1 MDFALTASEE
11 EFLAAVRTFVRDRVA
26 PAAAEIDRTA
36 AYPRDLMREAAALGL
51 AGVTLPVEWGGAG
64 RRTIV
69 YALAIEA
76 IAFGSATLAV
86 SLVVHNSLAVEPV
99 LHAGTPSQRRSWLRR
114 LGSGEALGAFALSEP
129 DAGSDAAN
137 QKTRAR
143 ADAGGY
149 ILSGVKTWV
158 ANAAAADVAVVTAVT
173 DPDAGARGLT
183 AFLVPF
189 DAPGVVRTPLDSLG
203 VRGLGCMDVSFDDVR
218 VPAEARLGE
227 PGQGWKI
234 AMRALDGG
242 RVAIAAQALG
252 VGQAALD
259 EAVAYARTR
268 EAFGVPIGTFQAIQ
282 FQVADLVTDLE
293 AARLLMWRAADAR
306 DRQPRASVEA
316 AMAKLQASE
325 AAHRAAD
332 RAMQILASAGYRRGS
347 TIERLF
353 RDVRAAEIYQGTS
366 EVQRMVI
373 AHGILGG
380 LEG

>member
-99 LHAGTPSQRRSWLRR
+99 LHAGTPSQRQSWLRR

-129 DAGSDAAN
+129 DAGSDAAH

-227 PGQGWKI
+227 PGQGWTI